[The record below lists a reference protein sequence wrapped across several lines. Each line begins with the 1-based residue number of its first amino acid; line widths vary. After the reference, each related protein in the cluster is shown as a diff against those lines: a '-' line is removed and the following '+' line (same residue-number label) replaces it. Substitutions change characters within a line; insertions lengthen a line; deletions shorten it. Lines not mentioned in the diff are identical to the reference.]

1 MGSNEGDGTVGHDAV
16 RSFTKDAERAGT
28 VADLLVT
35 RFERRWPIAERAL
48 RAVYGDAITAEI
60 GRRAS
65 ALLVDASASRP
76 AVLQALDLRRDAD
89 PLWFQHERMIGY
101 VAYTDRFVGRL
112 DALAE
117 RAAYLCELG
126 VTYLHLMP
134 LLQPRPGDSD
144 GGYAV
149 MDYDAV
155 DPRVGSMA
163 DLEALATRLRD
174 ERISLCVDFVMNHTA
189 REHAWAVAALAG
201 DPAKRAYYHVFPD
214 RTLPDQYEATL
225 REVFPDFS
233 PGNFTQVG
241 DEWVWTTF
249 NEFQW
254 DLDYANPDVFLE
266 MLGVMLRLANRG
278 VEILR
283 LDAAPFIWKRMGTDC
298 ENQPE
303 VHHLL
308 TAYRALTAVA
318 APALLLKAEAIVPRE
333 QLLPYLGTALAPGD
347 PERTE
352 CNLAYHNQLMVLL
365 WSSLAT
371 NSARLMSNA
380 LQRMGDIPHD
390 ATWVNYVRC
399 HDDIGWAITGE
410 DAASV
415 GWNQFAHRDFL
426 NAFYSGEFPMSF
438 ARGVR
443 FQQHQ
448 ATGDARISA
457 TAASLCG
464 VEDALDRDDP
474 AALDAALT
482 RLELVYAITFSFGG
496 IPLIYMGDEIA
507 LCNDH
512 TFATDPAHANDNRWL
527 HRPEMDWV
535 AAARRDDPASLEGRV
550 FAMFARLART
560 RAAVPELR
568 GGAAVRVLPQDD
580 ERVFAFVRR
589 HRREAPIWV
598 VANFGDRTTV
608 VHSEALRA
616 HEHAPSRCVLSAP
629 GVELIGDSITLPPK
643 SWAWLLH

>member
-1 MGSNEGDGTVGHDAV
+1 MRLNEGAGAVGDDAMG
-16 RSFTKDAERAGT
+16 SFTKDAERAGP

-35 RFERRWPIAERAL
+35 RFARRWPTAERAL
-48 RAVYGDAITAEI
+48 RAVYGDAMTAEI

-65 ALLVDASASRP
+65 ALLVDACATRP
-76 AVLQALDLRRDAD
+76 AELQALDLRREAD

-112 DALAE
+112 DAVSE
-117 RAAYLCELG
+117 RARYLRELG

-155 DPRVGSMA
+155 DPRLGSMA
-163 DLEALATRLRD
+163 DLETLATHLRND
-174 ERISLCVDFVMNHTA
+174 GISLCIDLVMNHTA
-189 REHAWAVAALAG
+189 REHAWAVAARSG
-201 DPAKRAYYHVFPD
+201 DRAKRAYYHVFPD
-214 RTLPDQYEATL
+214 RTLPDQYEARL

-233 PGNFTQVG
+233 PGNFTPVG

-266 MLGVMLRLANRG
+266 ILGVMLRLANRG

-333 QLLPYLGTALAPGD
+333 QLLPYLGTALAPGE

-365 WSSLAT
+365 WSGLAT
-371 NSARLMSNA
+371 NDAWLMTNA

-390 ATWVNYVRC
+390 ASWVTYVRC

-438 ARGVR
+438 ARGAR
-443 FQQHQ
+443 FQEHHES
-448 ATGDARISA
+448 GDARISG

-464 VEDALDRDDP
+464 IEDALDRDDP
-474 AALDAALT
+474 TALDRALA
-482 RLELVYAITFSFGG
+482 RLELLYAITFAFGG

-512 TFATDPAHANDNRWL
+512 TFADDPTRADDNRWL

-535 AAARRDDPASLEGRV
+535 AAARRDDPASIEGRV
-550 FAMFARLART
+550 FAIFTRLARA
-560 RAAVPELR
+560 RAALAELR
-568 GGAAVRVLPQDD
+568 AGAAVRVLPQDD
-580 ERVFAFVRR
+580 GRVFAFVRR
-589 HRREAPIWV
+589 HRREAPIWA
-598 VANFGDRTTV
+598 VANFGDRTAV
-608 VHSEALRA
+608 VHTEALRG
-616 HEHAPSRCVLSAP
+616 HGHAPTRCVLGAP
-629 GVELIGDSITLPPK
+629 GIELIGNSITMPPT
-643 SWAWLLH
+643 SWAWLVH

>member
-1 MGSNEGDGTVGHDAV
+1 MGTTIGDFATEA
-16 RSFTKDAERAGT
+16 ARAGT
-28 VADLLVT
+28 DADVLVT

-48 RAVYGDAITAEI
+48 RVVYGDDVTAQI
-60 GRRAS
+60 GQRVVAQ
-65 ALLVDASASRP
+65 LVDASVARP
-76 AVLQALDLRRDAD
+76 AELHALDHRRDAD
-89 PLWFQHERMIGY
+89 PLWFQHQRMIGY
-101 VAYTDRFVGRL
+101 VAYTDRFAGRL
-112 DALAE
+112 DAVAE
-117 RAAYLCELG
+117 RASYLRELG

-155 DPRVGSMA
+155 DPRLGTMA
-163 DLEALATRLRD
+163 DLEALATTLRA
-174 ERISLCVDFVMNHTA
+174 EHISLCVDVVMNHTA
-189 REHAWAVAALAG
+189 EEHAWAVAARNG
-201 DPAKRAYYHVFPD
+201 DASKRAYYHVFPD
-214 RTLPDQYEATL
+214 RSLPDQYEQTL
-225 REVFPDFS
+225 REVFPDFA
-233 PGNFTQVG
+233 PGNFTPLG

-254 DLDYANPDVFLE
+254 DLDYSNPDVFLE

-308 TAYRALTAVA
+308 TAYRALTAVV

-333 QLLPYLGTALAPGD
+333 QLVPYLGTALAPGD

-371 NSARLMSNA
+371 NDGRLMSNA
-380 LQRMGDIPHD
+380 LRGMGDIPHD
-390 ATWVNYVRC
+390 STWVTYVRC

-426 NAFYSGEFPMSF
+426 NAFYSGEFAMSF
-438 ARGVR
+438 ARGAK
-443 FQQHQ
+443 FQENDE
-448 ATGDARISA
+448 TGDARISGM
-457 TAASLCG
+457 TASLCG
-464 VEDALDRDDP
+464 IEDAVERDDP
-474 AALDAALT
+474 AALDAAVA
-482 RLELVYAITFSFGG
+482 RLEMLYAITYAYGG

-507 LCNDH
+507 LTNDRD
-512 TFATDPAHANDNRWL
+512 FAADPAHAEDNRWL
-527 HRPEMDWV
+527 HRPQMDWI
-535 AAARRDDPASLEGRV
+535 AAQQRTDASTLEGRV
-550 FAMFARLART
+550 FAIFRRLADA
-560 RAAVPELR
+560 RASRPELR
-568 GGAAVRVLPQDD
+568 GGASVRVLQQGDD
-580 ERVFAFVRR
+580 RLFAFVRR

-598 VANFGDRTTV
+598 VANFGDRTMV
-608 VHSEALRA
+608 VNQKALWA
-616 HEHAPSRCVLSAP
+616 HEQMPNACVLSSD
-629 GVELIGDSITLPPK
+629 GVEMEGPNLTLPPHG
-643 SWAWLLH
+643 WAWLVH